1 MYHFCGQFNQNTT
14 KTWQVH
20 NRYNIISVSH
30 AAKNNHFKKC
40 IAQLKI
46 ILMKDTAEIYFL
58 QHDQI

>member
-1 MYHFCGQFNQNTT
+1 MNHFCGQFNQNTT
-14 KTWQVH
+14 KIWQVH
-20 NRYNIISVSH
+20 NRYNISH